1 LSLQFKP
8 EFLGEKK
15 IYVRAGDQRGAEA
28 EWRELGRWR
37 IADAPRASYLSP
49 NQASGP
55 AFRYWFVWDHLA
67 GGSPV
72 RLAWI
77 VIGPRL
83 DWKDSCAIAYT
94 AAPDRLALSLGDDQ
108 WTVQAA
114 PASETTL
121 ASPLCRL
128 IAPSVYADRAGG
140 KFWITG
146 TLAFSE
152 KFRGPKKIWMQAINA
167 AGEAAPW
174 QEMGEVTVTGPNV
187 GPEVASAVHSAPSGR
202 EARIEVEVRDANG
215 AGDIDTVEVII
226 NNRNDVRDACAV
238 EASPDSGLLRLR
250 SDSGTYFAGSSY
262 SSSPRSL
269 ENTQCL
275 VEGGRASIA
284 TAGNAVRISLA
295 VQAKTVMAG
304 EQRIFIRARDRSGA
318 VSPWNEIGPWLVP
331 PSASNRPPA
340 IGLAGTVTSR
350 GRAVSVPLS
359 IQDPDSPRDVSAVE
373 LLIGKTPEDPGSCWL
388 RYTRRLGR
396 VEMKSEDGGGWISPS
411 SGDTQLEHAG
421 CSVPADAWIY
431 ASSGALRITMG
442 AAFREPLHG
451 QRNLWARATDAS
463 GADSG
468 WTNVG
473 AFIVEIPAFNRPPS
487 AVLAAPPGGAGSAVL
502 ARLDVSDPDGY
513 LDVRAA
519 TLWFQSETDPDR
531 WCAVAYERLT
541 GIFRLASSDSPVWQV
556 LPSDGASVSTNSC
569 RLLRASTSVLSGNQI
584 RLRPVVAFR
593 ESMEGPL
600 VLRLNVSDMA
610 GAESGWQDVGQW
622 HVTLPNQPPLAIQ
635 LDPAAGSGSEQIF
648 EVSVQD
654 PDGARDLSRIDVAIS
669 RDGLSPGGCRFVV
682 DFQWDLFSFYT
693 DRPNSLY
700 TYSIGQDVLA
710 QNGQCAIPLRSV
722 EIRAEEG
729 LLRIRA
735 PIQLRAGLSGRNIIR
750 VTATDLL
757 GASLTLEEAGT
768 WTVPEPEP
776 NRAPETVSLQRVS
789 SGSQERWTAA
799 FSDADGYGHLA
810 TLDVR
815 VGDAPPFCGFRY
827 DRPTDTFRM
836 LSDDGT
842 SWGDPVSG
850 VSGMAL
856 ENSACSFLPWT
867 MSVWGSGST
876 MYFQLNVTLKQPI
889 ASNAAVWMAATDR
902 AGASTG
908 WVKK

>member
-1 LSLQFKP
+1 M

-15 IYVRAGDQRGAEA
+15 IYVRAGDQRGAET

-37 IADAPRASYLSP
+37 IADAPRAAYVSP
-49 NQASGP
+49 NRASGP
-55 AFRYWFVWDHLA
+55 AVRYSFIWNHLP

-72 RLAWI
+72 QLAWI

-83 DWKDSCAIAYT
+83 EWKDSCAIAYT

-108 WTVQAA
+108 WTVPAA
-114 PASETTL
+114 PTAETAL

-128 IAPSVYADRAGG
+128 LGPSVYADRAGG
-140 KFWITG
+140 RFWISG

-152 KFRGPKKIWMQAINA
+152 KFRGPKKIWMQAVNA
-167 AGEAAPW
+167 AGEVAHW

-187 GPEVASAVHSAPSGR
+187 APEIASATHSAPSGR

-215 AGDIDTVEVII
+215 AGDIDTVEVLI
-226 NNRNDVRDACAV
+226 NDRNDVREACAL
-238 EASPDSGLLRLR
+238 EAAPGSGLLRLR
-250 SDSGTYFAGSSY
+250 SDSGTYFAGYSF
-262 SSSPRSL
+262 SSSPQSM

-275 VEGGRASIA
+275 VDGRRFSIA
-284 TAGNAVRISLA
+284 TAGNSLRISLA

-304 EQRIFIRARDRSGA
+304 EQRIFIRARDISGTE
-318 VSPWNEIGPWLVP
+318 SPWTEIGPWVVP
-331 PSASNRPPA
+331 PSATNRAPA
-340 IGLAGTVTSR
+340 IGLAGSVTSR

-359 IQDPDSPRDVSAVE
+359 IQDPDSPRDVTVVD

-388 RYTRRLGR
+388 RYSRRLGR
-396 VEMKSEDGGGWISPS
+396 VELKSEDGAGWLTPSP
-411 SGDTQLEHAG
+411 GDTQLEHAG
-421 CSVPADAWIY
+421 CSVAADPWIS

-442 AAFREPLHG
+442 AAFREQLQG
-451 QRNLWARATDAS
+451 QNSLWGRATDAS

-468 WTNVG
+468 WTNLGV
-473 AFIVEIPAFNRPPS
+473 FIVEIPAFNRPPS
-487 AVLAAPPGGAGSAVL
+487 AVLAAPPVGAGSAVL
-502 ARLDVSDPDGY
+502 ARLDVTDPDGY
-513 LDVRAA
+513 VDFRTAA
-519 TLWFQSETDPDR
+519 LWFQSETDPER

-556 LPSDGASVSTNSC
+556 LPSDGASLSTDSC
-569 RLLRASTSVLSGNQI
+569 RLLRATTSVLSVNQI

-593 ESMEGPL
+593 ESMEGAL

-622 HVTLPNQPPLAIQ
+622 HATFPNQPPSAIQ
-635 LDPAAGSGSEQIF
+635 LEPATGSGNEQLF
-648 EVSVQD
+648 ELAIAD
-654 PDGARDLSRIDVAIS
+654 PEGPQDLSRIDVTIS
-669 RDGLSPGGCRFVV
+669 SNGLPPNACRFFV
-682 DFQWDLFSFYT
+682 DFQWDILGFYT
-693 DRPNSLY
+693 DRPNSY
-700 TYSIGQDVLA
+700 YAYSMGWNILA

-722 EIRAEEG
+722 EIRAEDG

-750 VTATDLL
+750 VSATDLL
-757 GASLTLEEAGT
+757 GASLTMEEAGT
-768 WTVPEPEP
+768 WAVPEPEP
-776 NRAPETVSLQRVS
+776 NGAPEAVSLQRAP
-789 SGSQERWTAA
+789 SGTQEQWTAV

-836 LSDDGT
+836 LSDDGA
-842 SWGDPVSG
+842 SWGNPVSG
-850 VSGMAL
+850 GSGAAL
-856 ENSACSFLPWT
+856 QNSACSFLPWRVSISGSGAT
-867 MSVWGSGST
+867 MSV
-876 MYFQLNVTLKQPI
+876 QLEMTLRQPLPE
-889 ASNAAVWMAATDR
+889 NAAVWMAATDR